1 MNTPEIILLVLVG
14 AIALLLIVLMFKMP
28 KGKGSS
34 DITTSGIAAI
44 GAAAFGASAV
54 SGAILG
60 SDATAHKADGQDD
73 SQRGSDT

>member
-54 SGAILG
+54 SGAIIG
-60 SDATAHKADGQDD
+60 SDATSAKEGRPVDCD
-73 SQRGSDT
+73 RGSDS